1 MTSLSDF
8 RYMFA
13 RLRRSPGAKW
23 TEDTRRKAPHK
34 PLFVLAVMDLV
45 SRGAVTSRV
54 IDIRGDLYEL
64 NELFTAY
71 WHVAVPKLQ
80 TSSIAFPFAHLH
92 NEPFWKLLMIDGADP
107 TPATINSITNVVQ
120 LRRVAI
126 GAELD
131 DAVFELLMDAE
142 SRECLAATLL
152 TSCFSPEVAMRLQEQ
167 RRIHSEAFDYSVA
180 LDHSV
185 GEQTRVSDVMGP
197 ASYQPAVRSQGF
209 RRSIVMHY
217 DHRCALCGIRI
228 VTPEG
233 QTAVDAAHIVPWSVS
248 RNDDIRNGMALCK
261 LCHWAF
267 DQGMMS
273 VSTAYT
279 VVLSRN
285 LSADN
290 NAAGLLGVL
299 TGRRLV
305 GPQTTELW
313 PHPDN
318 LTWHRKHYGFM

>member
-1 MTSLSDF
+1 
-8 RYMFA
+8 MFA
-13 RLRRSPGAKW
+13 RLRRSPGATW
-23 TEDTRRKAPHK
+23 TDATRRRAPHK
-34 PLFVLAVMDLV
+34 PLLLLAVMDLIA
-45 SRGAVTSRV
+45 RGTVTSRV

-71 WHVAVPKLQ
+71 WHVAMPNHQ
-80 TSSIAFPFAHLH
+80 TSSIAFPFGRLH
-92 NEPFWKLLMIDGADP
+92 NEPFWKLLMIDGAEP
-107 TPATINSITNVVQ
+107 TGATINSISNVAQ

-126 GAELD
+126 GAKLD
-131 DAVFELLMDAE
+131 DGVLEFLMDAE

-152 TSCFSPEVAMRLQEQ
+152 TSHFSPEVAVRLQEQ
-167 RRIHSEAFDYSVA
+167 RRLHGEAFDYSVA
-180 LDHSV
+180 LDRPA
-185 GEQTRVSDVMGP
+185 GQLERMSDVMGP
-197 ASYQPAVRSQGF
+197 ASYQPAARSQGF

-267 DQGMMS
+267 DRGMMS
-273 VSTAYT
+273 ISDSYT

-305 GPQTTELW
+305 GPLASELW
-313 PHPDN
+313 PHRKN
-318 LTWHRKHYGFM
+318 LAWHRKQYGFT

>member
-1 MTSLSDF
+1 GLLLLLVIGQRGEGRLFHPVTAFTCSVGDSLPAAF
-8 RYMFA
+8 VQ
-13 RLRRSPGAKW
+13 RLP
-23 TEDTRRKAPHK
+23 
-34 PLFVLAVMDLV
+34 
-45 SRGAVTSRV
+45 
-54 IDIRGDLYEL
+54 
-64 NELFTAY
+64 N
-71 WHVAVPKLQ
+71 VA
-80 TSSIAFPFAHLH
+80 
-92 NEPFWKLLMIDGADP
+92 
-107 TPATINSITNVVQ
+107 Q

-126 GAELD
+126 GAELVD
-131 DAVFELLMDAE
+131 GTLELLMDEE
-142 SRECLAATLL
+142 SRACLAATLL
-152 TSCFSPEVAMRLQEQ
+152 TSHFSPEVAVRLQEQ
-167 RRIHSEAFDYSVA
+167 RRLHGEAFDYSVA

-185 GEQTRVSDVMGP
+185 GEQVRVSDVMGP
-197 ASYQPAVRSQGF
+197 GSYQPAARSQGF

-267 DQGMMS
+267 DRGMMS
-273 VSTAYT
+273 ISDSYT

-285 LSADN
+285 LSSDN

-305 GPQTTELW
+305 GPLANELW
-313 PHPDN
+313 PHRDN
-318 LTWHRKHYGFM
+318 LAWHRKQYGFT